1 MENDLISIIVPVYN
15 AGKYLVECL
24 DSLINQR
31 YKNIEI
37 LCINDGSTD
46 NSRSIIDDY
55 RAKDSRIKLLE
66 HDISCSNKGLSI
78 SRNLGIKEATGDY
91 ICFVDGDDSINE
103 EFIIDLYIDIKKTN
117 SDIAMASIYKTYTSY
132 QESLVIYNQSST
144 ATKTKDKFDLAKLPQ
159 HNYVCNKLYKAAFLK
174 KSGILFREHR
184 LYEDIEWTHK
194 ILYLANKVCTSTSA
208 KYFYRQHS
216 SSIVAVKS
224 KKWLEDRDL
233 AWRNTIR
240 FVQSIPT
247 NVGSM
252 RDYDWSEMTDFVL
265 FGILLLRIR
274 TCGFYK
280 LYYLFGKILV
290 FEMRKKVK
298 DYVEEETK

>member
-15 AGKYLVECL
+15 AEKYLVECL

-31 YKNIEI
+31 YKNVEI

-66 HDISCSNKGLSI
+66 HDISCSNKGLSA
-78 SRNLGIKEATGDY
+78 SRNLGIKEAAGNY
-91 ICFVDGDDSINE
+91 ICFIDSDDFINE

-132 QESLVIYNQSST
+132 QEPLVVYNQNIIV
-144 ATKTKDKFDLAKLPQ
+144 TKTKDKFDLAKLPK

-174 KSGILFREHR
+174 KSGILFREYR

-194 ILYLANKVCTSTSA
+194 VLYLANKVCASTFA
-208 KYFYRQHS
+208 KYFYRQHN
-216 SSIVAVKS
+216 SSIVAIKS

-233 AWRNTIR
+233 AWKNTIR
-240 FVQSIPT
+240 FAQSIPT
-247 NVGSM
+247 NVGNM
-252 RDYDWSEMTDFVL
+252 RDYDWSEMIDYVV

-274 TCGFYK
+274 ICGFYK
-280 LYYLFGKILV
+280 LYYLFGKILI
-290 FEMRKKVK
+290 FEVRRKAK
-298 DYVEEETK
+298 DYKEGD

>member
-15 AGKYLVECL
+15 VEKYLVECIESLL
-24 DSLINQR
+24 DQTYS
-31 YKNIEI
+31 NIEI

-46 NSRSIIDDY
+46 NSRAIIDSY
-55 RAKDSRIKLLE
+55 RLQDSRIELLE
-66 HDISCSNKGLSI
+66 HDFNCPNKGLSA
-78 SRNLGIKEATGDY
+78 SRNLGIKEAKGKY
-91 ICFVDGDDSINE
+91 ICFIDSDD
-103 EFIIDLYIDIKKTN
+103 FISRDFIMDLYVDIEK
-117 SDIAMASIYKTYTSY
+117 SDADIAMASIYETYAGLTKP
-132 QESLVIYNQSST
+132 LVIYNTNESAIST
-144 ATKTKDKFDLAKLPQ
+144 KMKFDLAQLPK
-159 HNYVCNKLYKAAFLK
+159 HNYVWNKLYRASFLR
-174 KSGILFREHR
+174 KSEILFREGK

-194 ILYLANKVCTSTSA
+194 IFYLANKVCTSTSA
-208 KYFYRQHS
+208 KYFYRHHS

-224 KKWLEDRDL
+224 KTWLKDRDE
-233 AWRNTIR
+233 AWKNTIR

-247 NVGSM
+247 DLGNM

-298 DYVEEETK
+298 DYIEED